1 MRPSAA
7 VARRTAVAQAA
18 CADRCAL
25 TAAASQAELADA
37 QPARLRGRHAR
48 TLLGRHSAPFGFG
61 QAERVV
67 AGLGRPA
74 EEDRS
79 AKASAAEHPLAQ
91 RAEVAAV
98 AVWDVESAAVASVL
112 GRCLACQWTSQIRL
126 PPAVTNHAAATVAAE
141 QTPLVR
147 ASALIAAGA
156 VEAEELS

>member
-1 MRPSAA
+1 MRSSAA

-25 TAAASQAELADA
+25 KAAASQAELADA

-74 EEDRS
+74 GAEQS
-79 AKASAAEHPLAQ
+79 AKASAAEHPSEQPPVLVA

-98 AVWDVESAAVASVL
+98 AV
-112 GRCLACQWTSQIRL
+112 
-126 PPAVTNHAAATVAAE
+126 
-141 QTPLVR
+141 
-147 ASALIAAGA
+147 
-156 VEAEELS
+156 